1 MRSSLVVGLGALRGS
16 PLRTALST
24 LGVVIGVGALVSV
37 LAVGD
42 GVERFARLQIER
54 STDLLIVT
62 VLPRTTRT
70 VDGLQIRLAEY
81 PVFGA
86 ADADALQAAV
96 GTSATVYLG
105 VTGGVAARAPGNS
118 TVRGVLVSGVGAVP
132 RDLPYTLRA
141 GRLLAAADLDA
152 GDPVVVFPA
161 TTADALGVEVG
172 DSVLLGPMAFRVV
185 GLLAGADADTRV
197 PAFVPLSAVARALA
211 PMPPPPPALA
221 MRVRAIEDVPVVRDT
236 AESWLARRWPDWDE
250 RVAVQSNERLVDQ
263 ARQGMLVFKLL
274 MGAITGI
281 SLVVGGIGIMN
292 VLLASVTERTRE
304 IGIRRAAGARR
315 ADILLQFLAESVTI
329 TTAGSAVGVVLGIG
343 VAAGVATLMR
353 AQTDANVHAAVTV
366 PTLAVAAAAAV
377 VIGLAFGIYPA
388 LRAAR
393 LAPIDAIRTE

>member
-1 MRSSLVVGLGALRGS
+1 MRSSVVVGLGALRGS

-62 VLPRTTRT
+62 VAPRVTRT
-70 VDGLQIRLAEY
+70 MDGLQIRLTDY
-81 PVFGA
+81 PTFSG
-86 ADADALQAAV
+86 ADADGLQAAL
-96 GTSATVYLG
+96 GAAATVYLG
-105 VTGGVAARAPGNS
+105 ITGGVAARAPGDS
-118 TVRGVLVSGVGAVP
+118 TVRGVIVSGVGAVP
-132 RDLPYTLRA
+132 RDLPYALRE
-141 GRLLAAADLDA
+141 GRLLDASDLAA
-152 GDPVVVFPA
+152 GDPIVVFPA
-161 TTADALGVEVG
+161 TEAGRLRVGVG
-172 DSVLLGPMAFRVV
+172 DSVLLGPMAFRIV
-185 GLLAGADADTRV
+185 GLLAGADTLTRV

-221 MRVRAIEDVPVVRDT
+221 IRVGNIEDVPAVRAG
-236 AESWLARRWPDWDE
+236 AEAWLQTRWPDWND
-250 RVAVQSNERLVDQ
+250 RVAVQSNERLVAQ

-315 ADILLQFLAESVTI
+315 LDILLQFLAESVTM
-329 TTAGSAVGVVLGIG
+329 TTAGSAVGALLGIA
-343 VAAGVATLMR
+343 VAMGVATLMR
-353 AQTDANVHAAVTV
+353 VQTDADIYAAVTV

-377 VIGLAFGIYPA
+377 LVGLVFGLYPA

>member
-1 MRSSLVVGLGALRGS
+1 MRSSVVVGLGALRGS

-62 VLPRTTRT
+62 VAPRTTRT

-81 PVFGA
+81 PLFSA
-86 ADADALQAAV
+86 TDADELQAAL
-96 GTSATVYLG
+96 GTLATVYLG
-105 VTGGVAARAPGNS
+105 ITGGVAARAPRD
-118 TVRGVLVSGVGAVP
+118 TAIRGVIVSGVGAVP

-141 GRLLAAADLDA
+141 GRLLDAADLTA
-152 GDPVVVFPA
+152 GEPIVVFPA
-161 TTADALGVEVG
+161 SAAGALGVAVG
-172 DSVLLGPMAFRVV
+172 DSVLLGPMAFRIV
-185 GLLAGADADTRV
+185 GLLAGADSATRV

-221 MRVRAIEDVPVVRDT
+221 MRVREIEEVPGVRAG
-236 AESWLARRWPDWDE
+236 AEAWLATRWRDWND
-250 RVAVQSNERLVDQ
+250 RVAVQSNERLVEQ

-315 ADILLQFLAESVTI
+315 LDILLQFLAESVTI
-329 TTAGSAVGVVLGIG
+329 TTAGSAAGALLGIAVAMG
-343 VAAGVATLMR
+343 VAALMR
-353 AQTDANVHAAVTV
+353 AETDADIHAAVTV

-377 VIGLAFGIYPA
+377 LVGLASGLYPA
-388 LRAAR
+388 VRAAR

>member
-1 MRSSLVVGLGALRGS
+1 MRGSIVVGLGALRGS

-37 LAVGD
+37 LSVGD

-62 VLPRTTRT
+62 VAPRTTQT

-81 PVFGA
+81 PLFTA
-86 ADADALQAAV
+86 DDADALQTALGAA
-96 GTSATVYLG
+96 ATVYLG
-105 VTGGVAARAPGNS
+105 ITGGVAARAPGD
-118 TVRGVLVSGVGAVP
+118 TAMRGVVVSGVGAVP

-141 GRLLAAADLDA
+141 GRLLDAGDLAA
-152 GDPVVVFPA
+152 GDPVVVFPVGA
-161 TTADALGVEVG
+161 ARGLGLTVG
-172 DSVLLGPMAFRVV
+172 DSVLLGPLAFRIV
-185 GLLAGADADTRV
+185 GLVAAADSVARV

-221 MRVRAIEDVPVVRDT
+221 VRVGAIEDVPAARAT
-236 AESWLARRWPDWDE
+236 AEAWLATRWPDWDE
-250 RVAVQSNERLVDQ
+250 RVSVQSNERLVDQ

-304 IGIRRAAGARR
+304 IGIRRASGARR
-315 ADILLQFLAESVTI
+315 LDILAQFLAEAVTI
-329 TTAGSAVGVVLGIG
+329 TTAGSAVGALLGIG
-343 VAAGVATLMR
+343 VAMAVALLMR
-353 AQTDANVHAAVTV
+353 VQTNADIYAAVTL
-366 PTLAVAAAAAV
+366 PTLAVAAVAAV
-377 VIGLAFGIYPA
+377 LVGLASGLYPA
-388 LRAAR
+388 VRASR